1 MKQEGSG
8 LGRCSGCQKRPLAF
22 SDSLQNAVTFVLLR
36 STKVLAS
43 LASILAEQGFRGIRS
58 NLRRAAG
65 PLKLPRVVS
74 PFSIMGRFFDKLHT
88 EGVPNALGAFCSM
101 GEKTARCV
109 FCSGLSDV
117 DFGIN

>member
-1 MKQEGSG
+1 M
-8 LGRCSGCQKRPLAF
+8 AF

-65 PLKLPRVVS
+65 PLKLPRVIL
-74 PFSIMGRFFDKLHT
+74 PFSIMGRFLTGCF
-88 EGVPNALGAFCSM
+88 
-101 GEKTARCV
+101 
-109 FCSGLSDV
+109 
-117 DFGIN
+117 